1 MKRAISIILLLTFL
15 LPSIVSVAAP
25 NQDTAIKQTIK
36 TYFDLRYQIL
46 SSLTYNN
53 TIRNLINPE
62 VNLKSSKIIT
72 EADVLDTQVKYRKA
86 QMNDMS
92 YKTYNFSLTYISN
105 KINGNTTTV
114 LVDESSEF
122 YFKCAPTVR
131 NQLTT
136 RHIINLKFYKD
147 KWYITSD
154 EYTDN
159 DGIKVG
165 LMKHYLKNGKTIEDA
180 KKDLLTELAS
190 QGNKR
195 LDKLSEIASG
205 FDDKNI
211 IIMHAGKS
219 IGYLVNKPEKLN
231 TQSSLV
237 PISIDKIYLIP
248 EGAVTERL
256 AIKVKTDKKS
266 GMVLLE
272 CGERKASAIIGKK
285 VISVDNKQ
293 IQLKTPFKLQ
303 NDKLLIPLNAIE
315 AVTGRNTLTTSSGII
330 IISKNTID
338 KSKTSNLI
346 TALDDFYN
354 VLFTKSDFPRID
366 GSTATYPLSMELGK
380 ELLGLDET
388 GVKGFITHNTTHNA
402 YVNLIDKKAD
412 IVFVTQ
418 PSTEELKLAKKKK
431 LDLEVVPIC
440 REGFVFLVN
449 SENSITGLTS
459 AQIQDIYQGKIKNWV
474 DVGGEDMDIIPYQ
487 RPQNSG
493 SQTVMEAEVMKGKT
507 MLPPPQELII
517 AEMGQLI
524 DKVAD
529 FSNAK
534 NALGFSFYY
543 YATNMYQNRNIKLLK
558 IDGVMPDKSTIKSG
572 KYPFK
577 VAYYAVLRKSE
588 PQNSNA
594 RKLLNWLLGSEGQK
608 VVEKAG
614 FVSVK

>member
-1 MKRAISIILLLTFL
+1 LKRAISIILLLTFL